1 MLTKE
6 LDLRN
11 ALEHIISVSELG
23 RGKAS
28 KVISDVECN
37 KEQYIVVKNNKPQAI
52 IMSIEEYSE
61 LQRLKEE
68 YSLLQLASLR
78 VAEANEDEYKSFN
91 EVIDELDITEAELEK
106 LADDVEIE

>member
-1 MLTKE
+1 MLAKK

-28 KVISDVECN
+28 KVIQNVENN

-68 YSLLQLASLR
+68 YELLKLASQR
-78 VAEANEDEYKSFN
+78 VAEINEDEYKSYK
-91 EVIDELDITEAELEK
+91 EVIDELEISDEELEK
-106 LADDVEIE
+106 ISYNMEIE

>member
-1 MLTKE
+1 MLNKE

-52 IMSIEEYSE
+52 IMSIDEYSE
-61 LQRLKEE
+61 LQKLKEE
-68 YSLLQLASLR
+68 YGLLQVASQR
-78 VAEANEDEYKSFN
+78 VAETNDDEYISYKD
-91 EVIDELDITEAELEK
+91 VINELDITDDELKE